1 MLISQKAKMAVFPP
15 QAPLVGKI
23 RLPGSKSITNRA
35 LLIASLANGHSIL
48 SGALKS
54 DDTIVMRNALCLLGI
69 KISELNDEN
78 VHIHSQSKLLAA
90 SQPLFLG
97 NAGTATRFL
106 TATCSLINGTTIIDG
121 DEDMRKRPI
130 KPLVDALNSIGVS
143 CGATNNCPPVTIIST
158 GEIKGENVE
167 IDASLSSQY
176 VSALLML
183 APLIKHPFTIS
194 FASDEQIGAR
204 GYIDLTLDIMRD
216 FGALVVEIKPNI
228 WQVQPT
234 GYKAI
239 NYTIAPDF
247 SSITYLWAIE
257 KLVKADLELY
267 PLDGI
272 DKQPDAKAY
281 EFIRQFPNMP
291 PVIDGSQ
298 MQDAIPTLA
307 ILAAFNNSPVKF
319 TGIANLRVKEC
330 DRIAALSKG
339 LNAISLGLAK
349 EIADDLI
356 INGNPSLKSPK
367 SAVLIDT
374 YNDHRIAMSFALA
387 GLRLNNIL
395 IDNPA
400 CVSKTFAS
408 FWDILAEIGV
418 KLEIIETV

>member
-1 MLISQKAKMAVFPP
+1 MLISKQAKMAVFPP
-15 QAPLVGKI
+15 QASLVGKI

-35 LLIASLANGHSIL
+35 LLVASLANGHSIL

-54 DDTIVMRNALCLLGI
+54 DDTIVMRNALCLLGV
-69 KISELNDEN
+69 KISDLSDEN
-78 VHIHSQSKLLAA
+78 VHIHARAELSPAN
-90 SQPLFLG
+90 QPLLLG

-106 TATCSLINGTTIIDG
+106 TAACALVSGKTIIDG

-130 KPLVDALNSIGVS
+130 KPLVDALNSIGIN
-143 CGATNNCPPVTIIST
+143 CTATNDCPPVTIIST
-158 GEIKGENVE
+158 GEIKGEHVE

-183 APLIKHPFTIS
+183 APLIKHSFTIS

-216 FGALVVEIKPNI
+216 FGALVNEIKPNV

-267 PLDGI
+267 PLDNI
-272 DKQPDAKAY
+272 DNQPDAKAY
-281 EFIRQFPNMP
+281 EFISQFPNMP
-291 PVIDGSQ
+291 SEIDGSQ

-307 ILAAFNNSPVKF
+307 VLAAFNNSPVKF

-349 EIADDLI
+349 EVGDDLI
-356 INGNPSLKSPK
+356 INGRPDLKSPN
-367 SAVLIDT
+367 APVLIDT
-374 YNDHRIAMSFALA
+374 YNDHRIAMCFALA
-387 GLRLNNIL
+387 GLKLNNIL

-418 KLEIIETV
+418 KLEISE